1 MVPMIVL
8 VVVTLI
14 ARARVPWKDAVRIGM
29 AALLLFTA
37 SAHFNAMKHVL
48 AAMIPPPLTGS
59 LWLIYLTGM
68 LEISGAVG
76 LLIPRFRKPA
86 ALCLVLLLIALFP
99 ANVYAALNGVTLRGR
114 PRRRSGSA
122 RRCRSSGSQRCG
134 GRRFGGPWR
143 DRSSSSRDH
152 AAMGDRH
159 TGRRR
164 HRVRVG
170 RHLTHG
176 AVHRHWLY
184 PHARRR
190 RTKSFRCF
198 ASRS

>member
-14 ARARVPWKDAVRIGM
+14 ARTRVPWKDAVRIGM

-37 SAHFNAMKHVL
+37 SAHFNAMKHDL

-86 ALCLVLLLIALFP
+86 ALCPCCCLSRCFP
-99 ANVYAALNGVTLRGR
+99 LMST
-114 PRRRSGSA
+114 PRSTA
-122 RRCRSSGSQRCG
+122 PRCG
-134 GRRFGGPWR
+134 AGRDDALAPHADADHL
-143 DRSSSSRDH
+143 DRSAVVVDDSGACGATEAR
-152 AAMGDRH
+152 ARVTM
-159 TGRRR
+159 RRWLI
-164 HRVRVG
+164 G
-170 RHLTHG
+170 TLAG
-176 AVHRHWLY
+176 AVTVFVWGAISHMVLFTGIGCTRM
-184 PHARRR
+184 PGDERNRVD
-190 RTKSFRCF
+190 
-198 ASRS
+198 ASRLARS

>member
-14 ARARVPWKDAVRIGM
+14 ARTRVPWKDAVRIGM

-37 SAHFNAMKHVL
+37 SAHFNPMKHDL

-86 ALCLVLLLIALFP
+86 ALCLMLLLIALFP
-99 ANVYAALNGVTLRGR
+99 ANVYAALNGVTLRGQAATTLWLRTPMQIIWIAALWWSTIRGPVAR
-114 PRRRSGSA
+114 PKLELA
-122 RRCRSSGSQRCG
+122 
-134 GRRFGGPWR
+134 
-143 DRSSSSRDH
+143 
-152 AAMGDRH
+152 
-159 TGRRR
+159 
-164 HRVRVG
+164 
-170 RHLTHG
+170 
-176 AVHRHWLY
+176 
-184 PHARRR
+184 
-190 RTKSFRCF
+190 
-198 ASRS
+198 